1 MNKLLEI
8 NNKTI
13 FDIDSTILCPS
24 NFNYKEDIIEY
35 FNNSCEVIINNKVT
49 NLDNISNTIL
59 EDFNCTYLKTKDKL
73 SKIDNIKINILESLE
88 ISKSII
94 VFIDILTYVDKAF
107 KEKIIKYLK
116 EKNKRIINY
125 TTNIE
130 ETLLLD
136 YLVVINN
143 NKIVME
149 GLTKEVLKEDKILK
163 KLGFHLP
170 TVVELS
176 IGLKYYGL
184 VDDIFLNNEELVNY
198 LWN

>member
-88 ISKSII
+88 TSKSII

-143 NKIVME
+143 
-149 GLTKEVLKEDKILK
+149 